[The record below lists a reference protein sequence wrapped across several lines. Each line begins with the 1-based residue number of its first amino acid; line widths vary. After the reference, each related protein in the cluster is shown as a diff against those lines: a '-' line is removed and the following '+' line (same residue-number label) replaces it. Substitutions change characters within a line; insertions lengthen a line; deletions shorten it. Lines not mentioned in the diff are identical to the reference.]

1 MVITTMYSCYCY
13 EFENQCDGV
22 EVVWIT
28 TESFW
33 NTHGYFSDQERG
45 KEFPLAIQH
54 LLVNISGACFELRK
68 PYTKQEFISLANLQG
83 WKHVGV

>member
-1 MVITTMYSCYCY
+1 MIYCY

-22 EVVWIT
+22 ENIWIT

-54 LLVNISGACFELRK
+54 LLVNIGEACFELRK